1 MSRKIFEISKKFFS
15 TGFYTIES
23 KKRKSDLYDVKKI
36 RFAQVQNSAPGTMYK
51 ADRIADGETLQGER
65 KRGENASSAERLR
78 TGSEPDGGQL
88 RKLVEVV
95 DGIRCGALERIR
107 GAATAA
113 PMRTRSGR
121 AAADDLRVWSPGLCN
136 IREGRAGTSADVMKS
151 GAARQLVPCC
161 RRSADGCKG
170 CKWSQA
176 SQLRAS
182 RLIPTASAVSG
193 GLVVSTPQPQNGF
206 FVGNVRRAPLSTKQI
221 FRKK

>member
-1 MSRKIFEISKKFFS
+1 M
-15 TGFYTIES
+15 G
-23 KKRKSDLYDVKKI
+23 
-36 RFAQVQNSAPGTMYK
+36 SATF
-51 ADRIADGETLQGER
+51 REERRR
-65 KRGENASSAERLR
+65 KRSAAEEERLR
-78 TGSEPDGGQL
+78 TRSEPDGGQL
-88 RKLVEVV
+88 LELVEVV

-107 GAATAA
+107 GAAMAA

-121 AAADDLRVWSPGLCN
+121 AAADALRVWSPGLAE
-136 IREGRAGTSADVMKS
+136 IREGRAGTSADVVR
-151 GAARQLVPCC
+151 GRAARLLVPCC

-182 RLIPTASAVSG
+182 RLIPTVSAVSG